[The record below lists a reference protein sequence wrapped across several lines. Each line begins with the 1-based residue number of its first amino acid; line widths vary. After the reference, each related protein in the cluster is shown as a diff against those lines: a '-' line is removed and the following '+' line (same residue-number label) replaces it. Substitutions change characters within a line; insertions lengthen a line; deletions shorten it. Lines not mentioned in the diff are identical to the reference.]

1 EPVASA
7 GEAVLDLILAGICH
21 TDLSMIAG
29 NRAATEGYRP
39 RFPLVLGHEFVGRVR
54 ALGPDTAGPAVG
66 TRVVGSAHVTC
77 RNCSMCQAGRSM
89 LCPELRVLG
98 LDVDGVF
105 AERFVVPVVNLVEM
119 PDPVSDE
126 LAA

>member
-1 EPVASA
+1 SAHPGDDAPGRCRVRAVLKAGPGPGGVRIGDVDEPVASA

-39 RFPLVLGHEFVGRVR
+39 RVPLVLGHAFVGRVR

-77 RNCSMCQAGRSM
+77 RNCSMCQA
-89 LCPELRVLG
+89 
-98 LDVDGVF
+98 
-105 AERFVVPVVNLVEM
+105 
-119 PDPVSDE
+119 
-126 LAA
+126 